1 MNAIYARVSTEDQA
15 KTGYSLQ
22 DQASQCRKKLLSLGL
37 SNIQEYID
45 DGYSGEFLDRPA
57 LSRLRD
63 DLRAKRIKMVIVYDP
78 DRLSRNL
85 TNQLIIADEIE
96 KYGAKLDFI
105 TGSYDASPEGR
116 LFFSMRG
123 AIAEFEKEKIRER
136 SLRGKRAK
144 VMSGKPLFGKE
155 PYGYSCDRQNNKYV
169 IKEKE
174 AKVVRMIFS
183 QYLENMAGVGALHSQ
198 LKANGIV
205 NRSGKPFGISV
216 LHRMLSNELYAGT
229 KWAFQKYSKN
239 IGQKKRKVVSRDI
252 TEWVSIEVPAIID
265 RETYEK
271 ASALKV
277 QNKAT
282 AKRNAKFA
290 YLLNSIIKCP
300 RCGYAMHGVRFPKR
314 QEKDYVYYVCTARA
328 NGVECDNRRCVPAL
342 ELDTYVWNYIVT
354 MFRKSGGIKRKNKV
368 HDNAAARVNAETK
381 LKKLKGRQ
389 AAIAKWITDG
399 TIELDVIEKELQ
411 KINSEINAAQ
421 MAVAATVQPMVKISD
436 VTPAEV
442 FAAKTFE
449 EKRRI
454 LLRLGITVT
463 AERAES
469 GETLCKIR
477 P

>member
-57 LSRLRD
+57 LSQLRD
-63 DLRAKRIKMVIVYDP
+63 DLRAKRIKMVLVYDP

-155 PYGYSCDRQNNKYV
+155 PFGYSCDREASKY
-169 IKEKE
+169 IINEQE
-174 AKVVRMIFS
+174 AETVRLIFRL
-183 QYLENMAGVGALHSQ
+183 YIDNMCGVQHLHSQ
-198 LKANGIV
+198 LRNMGIV
-205 NRSGKPFGISV
+205 TRSGKPFGISV
-216 LHRMLSNELYAGT
+216 LQRILSNEMYAGT
-229 KWAFQKYSKN
+229 KWAFQKYQKN
-239 IGQKKRKVVSRDI
+239 IGQKKRKVIARDI
-252 TEWVSIEVPAIID
+252 SEWVSIEVPAIID
-265 RETYEK
+265 KETFQK
-271 ASALKV
+271 AAALKL

-282 AKRNAKFA
+282 SKRNAKYE
-290 YLLNSIIKCP
+290 YLLNSMIKCP
-300 RCGYAMHGVRFPKR
+300 RCGYAMHGIRFPKR
-314 QEKDYVYYVCTARA
+314 QEKDYVYYVCTAHI
-328 NGVECDNRRCVPAL
+328 NGVECDNRRCVPCAEL
-342 ELDTYVWNYIVT
+342 EEYVWDYIVT

-368 HDNAAARVNAETK
+368 HDTTAARVNAETK

-399 TIELDVIEKELQ
+399 TIELNVIEKELQ

-421 MAVAATVQPMVKISD
+421 IAVAATVQPMVKISD

-463 AERAES
+463 AERAEN